1 MKIIER
7 DVAIVGAGPAGVTLA
22 GLLAQYGVSVV
33 IMDREPD
40 VVEEP
45 RAVGIDDEALR
56 TLQSFGMAEPVLG
69 NAVRNAPIR
78 YYDSKG
84 RILAHVAPSGRPYG
98 WPRRNLF
105 FQPNLERLL
114 RDHLA
119 TLENVELLTSCE
131 AVELTQDADG
141 ASVVA
146 TMAGE
151 RLEVRA
157 RYVVGAD
164 GGKSFVRRALGI
176 ELEGDTAPMKWLVV
190 DVENDTWDAPYSA
203 VYTSPERPSMTIP
216 LPFGYR
222 RFEFKV
228 LDGEDPDTMAEPDRV
243 AKLMKPFYPNTDVPR
258 AVRRRIYW
266 HHSRTASRFQA
277 GRGFLVGD
285 AAHLQPPFFGQ
296 GMNSGMRDVTNLA
309 WKLGFVLTGKAG
321 TALLDTYDAERRDT
335 AREMVEFATGVGR
348 LYHPRSRF
356 TEVVRNAFFRGAQK
370 VPGVRDY
377 ILQMKYKPVPRYRE
391 GFVLAP
397 RAKDKGS
404 LVGRAFPQPL
414 VQRLDGAH
422 VRLDDVI
429 GDRIAIVSVVPGVA
443 AAISQKARAR
453 LASRGFVLV
462 QSNVMPAYRRS
473 GQTDPAGISHEGPL
487 DVIDVFDLDGGLRD
501 MYLARPA
508 EEVYVV
514 RPDRYVAA
522 TCRLADL
529 DRLLP
534 AVLRLL
540 GEMEQSRDSRGARVG
555 VRGRPDGTAALR
567 EATGVTKKRGSNGA

>member
-1 MKIIER
+1 MKTIER
-7 DVAIVGAGPAGVTLA
+7 DVAIVGAGPAGVTLG

-56 TLQSFGMAEPVLG
+56 TLQSFGMAERILG

-105 FQPNLERLL
+105 FQPNLERVL
-114 RDHLA
+114 RDHLS
-119 TLENVELLTSCE
+119 TLENVELLTSCD
-131 AVELTQDADG
+131 VTGLNQDADG
-141 ASVVA
+141 VTLVA
-146 TMAGE
+146 ERGDG

-176 ELEGDTAPMKWLVV
+176 DLEGDTAPMKWLVV
-190 DVENDTWDAPYSA
+190 DVEKDTWDAPYSA

-216 LPFGYR
+216 LPFGFR

-228 LDGEDPDTMAEPDRV
+228 LDGEDPDTMAEPDQV
-243 AKLMKPFYPNTDVPR
+243 AKLMKPFYPGTDVPP

-266 HHSRTASRFQA
+266 HHSRTASRFHV

-321 TALLDTYDAERRDT
+321 PALLNTYDSERRGT
-335 AREMVEFATGVGR
+335 AREMVRFATGVGR

-356 TEVVRNAFFRGAQK
+356 TETVRNTFFRGVQK
-370 VPGVRDY
+370 VPGGRDY

-391 GFVLAP
+391 GFVFGADT
-397 RAKDKGS
+397 ADKGS

-414 VQRLDGAH
+414 VERLDGTRE
-422 VRLDDVI
+422 RLDDVL
-429 GDRIAIVSVVPGVA
+429 GDRLAVVSVVPGVVEAIASDVA
-443 AAISQKARAR
+443 ADFAR
-453 LASRGFVLV
+453 RGGVLV
-462 QSNVMPAYRRS
+462 QSHVMPAYRRE
-473 GQTDPAGISHEGPL
+473 GQFDPEGRQSTGDL
-487 DVIDVFDLDGGLRD
+487 EVVDVYDLDGGLRD
-501 MYLARPA
+501 LRLARPA
-508 EEVYVV
+508 DEVYLV

-522 TCRLADL
+522 SCRLADL
-529 DRLLP
+529 
-534 AVLRLL
+534 ASVLRQVL
-540 GEMEQSRDSRGARVG
+540 RVLETPH
-555 VRGRPDGTAALR
+555 VDHPT
-567 EATGVTKKRGSNGA
+567 ATGS

>member
-1 MKIIER
+1 MKTIER

-22 GLLAQYGVSVV
+22 GLLAQFGVSVV

-78 YYDSKG
+78 YYDSKR

-105 FQPNLERLL
+105 FQPNLERVL

-119 TLENVELLTSCE
+119 TLDNVELLTSCE
-131 AVELTQDADG
+131 VTELSQDPDGVALVAVQ
-141 ASVVA
+141 
-146 TMAGE
+146 AGE

-203 VYTSPERPSMTIP
+203 VYTSPDRPSMTIP

-228 LDGEDPDTMAEPDRV
+228 LEGEDPDRMAEPDQV
-243 AKLMKPFYPNTDVPR
+243 AKLMKPFYPNTEVPA

-266 HHSRTASRFQA
+266 HHSRTASSFQA

-309 WKLGFVLTGKAG
+309 WKLGFALTGRAG
-321 TALLDTYDAERRDT
+321 PALLDTYDSERRGT
-335 AREMVEFATGVGR
+335 AREMVQFATGVGR
-348 LYHPRSRF
+348 LYHPRNRF
-356 TEVVRNAFFRGAQK
+356 TEAVRNTFFRGVQK
-370 VPGVRDY
+370 IPGGRDY

-391 GFVLAP
+391 GFVVGGDTA
-397 RAKDKGS
+397 DKGS
-404 LVGRAFPQPL
+404 LVGRAFPQPF
-414 VQRLDGAH
+414 VQRLDGTRA
-422 VRLDDVI
+422 RLDDVI
-429 GDRIAIVSVVPGVA
+429 GDRLAVVSVVPGAIEVIPSDVA
-443 AAISQKARAR
+443 AEFAQH
-453 LASRGFVLV
+453 GGVVV
-462 QSNVMPAYRRS
+462 QSHVMPAYRRHDQFDPE
-473 GQTDPAGISHEGPL
+473 GRRPAG
-487 DVIDVFDLDGGLRD
+487 DVEVVDIYDLDGGLRD
-501 MYLARPA
+501 LQLARPA
-508 EEVYVV
+508 DEVYLV

-522 TCRLADL
+522 SCRLADL
-529 DRLLP
+529 TS
-534 AVLRLL
+534 VLRQVISGL
-540 GEMEQSRDSRGARVG
+540 GTRGEDRA
-555 VRGRPDGTAALR
+555 
-567 EATGVTKKRGSNGA
+567 ATGS